1 MKTDLLTFNN
11 DTTELNIA
19 TDAEVRQNT
28 EKSIIPNDL
37 NADWVK
43 KHVERF
49 GVEPNVFDGA

>member
-1 MKTDLLTFNN
+1 MKTDLLTLNEN
-11 DTTELNIA
+11 TTELNFTA
-19 TDAEVRQNT
+19 NTEVRQNT

-49 GVEPNVFDGA
+49 GIEPNVFDGA

>member
-1 MKTDLLTFNN
+1 MKTELLTSNN
-11 DTTELNIA
+11 DTAELIA
-19 TDAEVRQNT
+19 PASAEVRQNAKMST
-28 EKSIIPNDL
+28 VLNDL